1 VARRIRRRL
10 AVALTLA
17 LTLGLVP
24 AAPATVLAVTGSG
37 YNLAI
42 DSIVYDNP
50 LDRHGTDADSTIAM
64 TSSTSTALTLSITD
78 TQHQTFAFQLSSGT
92 DPTKVGTY
100 STGDG
105 FGSTLQISQTGGYGC
120 VLTGSFTVL
129 AITHDGSGHVTSLAA
144 HVDGSCAPSI
154 TSAVADLRFQNAVPY
169 SALAFTDVH
178 AFPDVPATGT
188 GTNDLTIVSEGTG
201 PLTIGSLA
209 LEGADAAD
217 FAIDDESCTA
227 GPIAVASTCT
237 VTLAWTAEKSN
248 EAVTLVVN
256 SDSARAAS
264 RMTFGGAWASP
275 FTAPTLDF
283 GTVLLNHIADP
294 EPLVVTNVGSQ
305 SFPVNQVHLGGSNV
319 SDFAITDDA
328 CTGMTLAPSGTCAIE
343 VIARPSFAGQETA
356 TIQLDPPA
364 PYPSLQVAVHITG
377 EYPAANTASSALH
390 NASADFTYNGG
401 NALGRTVTS
410 GGTAYLHAV
419 ASATRVGTTAVK
431 DAGPYAPILY
441 TRGNPAG
448 STWSSAVRLNPTAQH
463 GIWPGL
469 AASGS
474 NVYASWV
481 KVSKV
486 VSFSTSAPRWIVFR
500 ANTNHGSSGSW
511 GALKALTSTSGR
523 VDYPS
528 IAATGTSVY
537 VAYTD
542 ANSGAVRLLVS
553 HDRGATFKAVTLA
566 TTTATSS
573 AGGRSALPSVAA
585 SGDLVIVGWIG
596 DNNGA
601 VRGRISRDGGATWGS
616 TANLATASLS
626 YPSAAATTNRA
637 GIAWIGAEPTVALWT
652 VRGKWHAP
660 IEVPNVNHIW
670 LEVIYGP
677 ALVLSG
683 AGTLGVGYSG
693 CVQDCVD
700 VGTFTHFESYYAES
714 PNNGID
720 WYNGSSVAVGSGQ
733 DGRRGA
739 DGLSAI
745 ASSSTKRDFLF
756 TFWQPGTSTTRL
768 VHRSITITPTVAP
781 SHVITP
787 RRAGGPALH
796 PPDAVPPP
804 SALRSRLPFRS

>member
-1 VARRIRRRL
+1 L
-10 AVALTLA
+10 AIALALA
-17 LTLGLVP
+17 LTLGLAP
-24 AAPATVLAVTGSG
+24 SAAPAAVLAVTGSG

-64 TSSTSTALTLSITD
+64 TSSTSTSLTPSITD
-78 TQHQTFAFQLSSGT
+78 TQHQTYVFQLSSGS
-92 DPTKVGTY
+92 DPTKVATY
-100 STGDG
+100 SSGDG
-105 FGSTLQISQTGGYGC
+105 FGSTLQINRDGGFGC

-144 HVDGSCAPSI
+144 HVDASCAPWI
-154 TSAVADLRFQNAVPY
+154 TSAVADLRFQNALPY
-169 SALAFTDVH
+169 SALAFTDLH

-188 GTNDLTIVSEGTG
+188 GTNDVTIVSEGTG
-201 PLTIGSLA
+201 PLPISGLA

-217 FAIDDESCTA
+217 FAIDDETCTDS
-227 GPIAVASTCT
+227 PIAVTSTCV
-237 VTLAWTAEKSN
+237 VTLAWTAKKSN

-256 SDSARAAS
+256 SDSARAAA
-264 RMTFGGAWASP
+264 RMTFGGSWGSP
-275 FTAPTLDF
+275 FTASTLDF

-294 EPLVVTNVGSQ
+294 KALVVTNAGSQ
-305 SFPVNQVHLGGSNV
+305 SFHVDDVTLGGFNA
-319 SDFAITDDA
+319 SDFAITNDA
-328 CTGMTLAPSGTCAIE
+328 CSGVTLAPAAACAIQL
-343 VIARPSFAGQETA
+343 IARPSFPAQETA
-356 TIQLDPPA
+356 TIQIDPPA
-364 PYPSLQVAVHITG
+364 PYPPLQVDVQITG
-377 EYPAANTASSALH
+377 EVPAANTARSGLH

-441 TRGNPAG
+441 TRGNAAG
-448 STWSSAVRLNPTAQH
+448 SAWSSTLRLNPTTQH

-469 AASGS
+469 AASAS
-474 NVYASWV
+474 NIYASWV
-481 KVSKV
+481 RVSKV
-486 VSFSTSAPRWIVFR
+486 VSFSASAPRWIVFR
-500 ANTNHGSSGSW
+500 ANTNHGNSGNW
-511 GALKALTSTSGR
+511 GAAKAVTSTSGR
-523 VDYPS
+523 VDYPTV
-528 IAATGTSVY
+528 AATGSSVY
-537 VAYTD
+537 IAYTD
-542 ANSGAVRLLVS
+542 ANSGAVRVLVS

-585 SGDLVIVGWIG
+585 SGTLVIVGWIG

-601 VRGRISRDGGATWGS
+601 VRARISRDGGSTWGS
-616 TANLATASLS
+616 TANLAAASLS

-637 GIAWIGAEPTVALWT
+637 GVAWIGAEPTVALWT
-652 VRGKWHAP
+652 ARGKWHAP
-660 IEVPNVNHIW
+660 IEVPNVNPIW

-677 ALVLSG
+677 ALVRSG

-693 CVQDCVD
+693 CVQSCVN
-700 VGTFTHFESYYAES
+700 VGTSTHFESYYAES

-720 WYNGSSVAVGSGQ
+720 WYNGSSIAVGDGQ

-745 ASSSTKRDFLF
+745 ASSSTKREFLF
-756 TFWQPGTSTTRL
+756 TFWQPGTSATRL
-768 VHRSITITPTVAP
+768 VHRSITITPSVAP
-781 SHVITP
+781 THVITP
-787 RRAGGPALH
+787 RRAITTSGVDGASGGTPPAT
-796 PPDAVPPP
+796 V
-804 SALRSRLPFRS
+804 LRSRLPFRSYAAS